1 LVDYLLAF
9 AVAIITGSAVIMG
22 SFLTRYRQM
31 VKEAEMSARLA
42 KDVWD
47 TANSR
52 FSVVDARIID
62 LMAKTEVLS
71 TRVGLPKSV
80 LPPTPPNTQV
90 SPTTSQE
97 PSRQTSQP
105 TPPTSQSTP
114 RPAGTS
120 GVTASQAAGVES
132 MQVPQWKGTESEVN
146 ALRFLVGGAKSSA
159 EIKVQLDMSREHT
172 ARLMKGLFDRGLVVR
187 NDRNKPYVYEIT
199 ESGKSYVA
207 S

>member
-1 LVDYLLAF
+1 MVDYLLAF
-9 AVAIITGSAVIMG
+9 AAATITGSAVILG
-22 SFLTRYRQM
+22 SFLARYRQL
-31 VKEAEMSARLA
+31 VKEAERSTRLA

-52 FSVVDARIID
+52 FSLVDARIID

-71 TRVGLPKSV
+71 SRAGLVK
-80 LPPTPPNTQV
+80 PTSPSILQKTQV
-90 SPTTSQE
+90 SRQTSQE
-97 PSRQTSQP
+97 PSRQASQSTSQP
-105 TPPTSQSTP
+105 GAISLGSS
-114 RPAGTS
+114 PAGQPGKLPERASTRTEAQVLGLLAS
-120 GVTASQAAGVES
+120 G
-132 MQVPQWKGTESEVN
+132 P
-146 ALRFLVGGAKSSA
+146 KSSA
-159 EIKVQLDMSREHT
+159 EIKIQLDMSREHT